1 MSDDFERRV
10 REKVEQISQSK
21 EVKNAAKEFQNA
33 AKDFKNMAE
42 DMKREFSSYQNG
54 KNFHS
59 QQKKDTQNRQ
69 DFYRDSREK
78 YHVGQQTQRPNDYHG
93 TKSGQN
99 TTVTLPDEKK
109 YKTFSVA
116 GTLFTVFGGIGLGI
130 FVLFLLIASWLTAL
144 MDLFGAP
151 FAILGS
157 VLAIL
162 IAVSG
167 IMLGRGIYLLKR
179 TSRLKK
185 YLKIVG
191 KGQFCPIDL
200 LVKESGRDK
209 NFVLKD
215 LNKMIRKKVLPGAH
229 IDDEKTCLMLTD
241 DIYNQ
246 YRYVQKQAE
255 ERRKEE
261 ERLKKEREKE
271 RKQQEEALAGNPELA
286 ATIRQGREMIEQI
299 RKANDEIEGEEI
311 SEKMFR
317 LEKITGQIFEQIQE
331 HPEKLPDV
339 RRLMNYYLPT
349 TLKLLSSYEDFE
361 KQPIQGENI
370 KNAKQQIERSLDT
383 VNLAFENLLDQ
394 LFSDEALDVSSDIS
408 VLETMLKQEGLT
420 GSEFGDKK

>member
-54 KNFHS
+54 KNFRS
-59 QQKKDTQNRQ
+59 QQKSASQSRQN
-69 DFYRDSREK
+69 FCRDSREK
-78 YHVGQQTQRPNDYHG
+78 YHVGQQAQRPNDYHG

-99 TTVTLPDEKK
+99 TAVTLSDEKK

-157 VLAIL
+157 VLTIL
-162 IAVSG
+162 IAISG

-261 ERLKKEREKE
+261 ERLKKERERE
-271 RKQQEEALAGNPELA
+271 RKQEEEALAGNPELA
-286 ATIRQGREMIEQI
+286 AAIRQGREMIEQI

-311 SEKMFR
+311 SQKMFR

-383 VNLAFENLLDQ
+383 VNAAFENLLDQ
-394 LFSDEALDVSSDIS
+394 LFSDEVLDVSSDIS

-420 GSEFGDKK
+420 GPEFGNKK

>member
-1 MSDDFERRV
+1 M
-10 REKVEQISQSK
+10 
-21 EVKNAAKEFQNA
+21 
-33 AKDFKNMAE
+33 
-42 DMKREFSSYQNG
+42 
-54 KNFHS
+54 
-59 QQKKDTQNRQ
+59 
-69 DFYRDSREK
+69 
-78 YHVGQQTQRPNDYHG
+78 
-93 TKSGQN
+93 
-99 TTVTLPDEKK
+99 
-109 YKTFSVA
+109 
-116 GTLFTVFGGIGLGI
+116 
-130 FVLFLLIASWLTAL
+130 
-144 MDLFGAP
+144 
-151 FAILGS
+151 
-157 VLAIL
+157 
-162 IAVSG
+162 
-167 IMLGRGIYLLKR
+167 
-179 TSRLKK
+179 
-185 YLKIVG
+185 
-191 KGQFCPIDL
+191 
-200 LVKESGRDK
+200 
-209 NFVLKD
+209 
-215 LNKMIRKKVLPGAH
+215 
-229 IDDEKTCLMLTD
+229 
-241 DIYNQ
+241 
-246 YRYVQKQAE
+246 
-255 ERRKEE
+255 
-261 ERLKKEREKE
+261 KKEREKE

>member
-1 MSDDFERRV
+1 M
-10 REKVEQISQSK
+10 
-21 EVKNAAKEFQNA
+21 
-33 AKDFKNMAE
+33 
-42 DMKREFSSYQNG
+42 
-54 KNFHS
+54 
-59 QQKKDTQNRQ
+59 
-69 DFYRDSREK
+69 
-78 YHVGQQTQRPNDYHG
+78 
-93 TKSGQN
+93 
-99 TTVTLPDEKK
+99 
-109 YKTFSVA
+109 
-116 GTLFTVFGGIGLGI
+116 FTVFGGIGLGI

-157 VLAIL
+157 VLTIL
-162 IAVSG
+162 IAISG

-261 ERLKKEREKE
+261 ERLKKERERE
-271 RKQQEEALAGNPELA
+271 RKQEEEALAGNPELA
-286 ATIRQGREMIEQI
+286 VAIRQGREMIEQI

-311 SEKMFR
+311 SQKMFR

-383 VNLAFENLLDQ
+383 VNAAFENLLDQ
-394 LFSDEALDVSSDIS
+394 LFSDEVLDVSSDIS

-420 GSEFGDKK
+420 GPEFGNKK

>member
-215 LNKMIRKKVLPGAH
+215 LSKMIRKKVLPGAH

-271 RKQQEEALAGNPELA
+271 KSHIRNGLDKDKRNGGFYEVFSNRRCGCRNKNSRKIKKNEPRSRCYCFNKRKGYFLRRLRSAVLYQRGNRKQRTADCQYS
-286 ATIRQGREMIEQI
+286 
-299 RKANDEIEGEEI
+299 RKVYGID
-311 SEKMFR
+311 
-317 LEKITGQIFEQIQE
+317 
-331 HPEKLPDV
+331 
-339 RRLMNYYLPT
+339 
-349 TLKLLSSYEDFE
+349 
-361 KQPIQGENI
+361 
-370 KNAKQQIERSLDT
+370 RSKGF
-383 VNLAFENLLDQ
+383 NR
-394 LFSDEALDVSSDIS
+394 
-408 VLETMLKQEGLT
+408 T
-420 GSEFGDKK
+420 GSNFPSSAG

>member
-54 KNFHS
+54 KNFYS

-78 YHVGQQTQRPNDYHG
+78 NHVGKQTQRPNDYHG

-215 LNKMIRKKVLPGAH
+215 LSKMIRKKVLPGAH